1 LAKIDQAYANDRY
14 DYCGQSEELE
24 DYCNPQQEE
33 EAAAEEEDAA
43 AEEEEPEQEG
53 EEEEPEGEQAGEE
66 ADAEEEAGRKLFE
79 RKLANAI
86 DCNQCAAYE
95 CYVNEEDLD
104 DKVERN
110 ENLDE
115 EVSQWIGNLAEC
127 QETGK
132 MWDNVMNL
140 YVGAMCD
147 SYGDGVE
154 LAVFANE
161 DCTWY
166 TNQYAFADV
175 YSFNANADGNAN
187 DDGNSINYLMYA
199 EDFIKSAFSEIT
211 PCAQLQF
218 ANVNEDGEQEEE
230 DDENNE
236 MNDYCQGVLEEN
248 AVSFAN
254 CGADNQDEQQNQN
267 ENAANY
273 AWYTYDMEEADDA
286 ADVCQMLKQK
296 QAGDYSH
303 AYDQDSSG
311 SWYTRDRSGN
321 IVNGKSQQK
330 EGLSAGAIVG
340 IVIAVLA
347 VLLIAVGVGRSC
359 KAASRKRAVDT
370 DYSGGEMS

>member
-1 LAKIDQAYANDRY
+1 VVPISAHTFCFHVLYHFNLILLTLARVSARRT
-14 DYCGQSEELE
+14 
-24 DYCNPQQEE
+24 
-33 EAAAEEEDAA
+33 
-43 AEEEEPEQEG
+43 
-53 EEEEPEGEQAGEE
+53 
-66 ADAEEEAGRKLFE
+66 RKLSEHKFN
-79 RKLANAI
+79 RMLANAI

-95 CYVNEEDLD
+95 CFVNEEDLD
-104 DKVERN
+104 DQVERN

-115 EVSQWIGNLAEC
+115 EVSQWIGHLAEC
-127 QETGK
+127 QETGV

-166 TNQYAFADV
+166 TNQYAFNDV
-175 YSFNANADGNAN
+175 YSFNANGDANGDGNNNAN
-187 DDGNSINYLMYA
+187 DSINYLMYA
-199 EDFIKSAFSEIT
+199 EEFIKSAFSELT

-218 ANVNEDGEQEEE
+218 ADPNGEGDAE
-230 DDENNE
+230 DDGQNE
-236 MNDYCQGVLEEN
+236 MNDYCKGVLEED

-254 CGADNQDEQQNQN
+254 CVADNEEENQNQN
-267 ENAANY
+267 NNAVNY
-273 AWYTYDMEEADDA
+273 DWFTYDMEEADDA
-286 ADVCQMLKQK
+286 NDVCVMLKQK
-296 QAGDYSH
+296 QSGDYSH
-303 AYDQDSSG
+303 AYNQEGSG
-311 SWYTRDRSGN
+311 SWYIRDKSGR
-321 IVNGKSQQK
+321 IVSGSSKQS

-359 KAASRKRAVDT
+359 TSSRKRHVDA